1 MSTVGIDVGGT
12 HTDVVLVGDAGELLW
27 ADKVASNPQQPL
39 NAIREALRRLPADSK
54 VELCV
59 NGTTVGINALI
70 QRTLPR
76 VGLIATQGF
85 PDLLYIR
92 RETKANIYDFNWR
105 KPLPLI
111 SRRLTYEVEERMGA
125 MGEVVAPI
133 GDLAPMVEWVRGEGL
148 EDLAVC
154 LLHSYRNP
162 SHERQIRAV
171 LEQELPEVRVT
182 LSSDVW
188 PEWREFERTYNTAL
202 NAALKPVMS
211 AYVRDLLLAVEEA
224 LGHDK
229 VRLMHADAGILGTE
243 EIAERPVLTLLSG
256 TVAGALAGAHFAA
269 RTGHEHAVSLDM
281 GGTSTDLSLSEHG
294 VVRRS
299 GDLAIEWE
307 GTLGFAGIDVVSIGA
322 GGGSIV
328 WCDEA
333 GGVHVGPRSAGAD
346 PGPAAI
352 ERGGQEPTLTDAY
365 LLLGYLGPEPVI
377 GGRTLNRASAER
389 AFARITEVA
398 GVEADR
404 AYLGAFEIATAHLVS
419 GIRRTT
425 IERGVD
431 PRTCAVV
438 CFGGAGPLH
447 AAQLLRGGGLAQAI
461 IPPRPGNG
469 SAFGLLLAPV
479 KHSVSRTYYVPLD
492 EIDRDSF
499 ATLTEELRRRALAG
513 LPDDSSPELVE
524 LEWRLSLRYRGQTR
538 ELTLLVGDRELT
550 GATAATFAEIAA
562 RFHQRHED
570 EYTFLAADEPID
582 LVSVR
587 CDVTIAS
594 STDRGF
600 GRLAVA
606 RTERVGPYAPVK
618 CTFPDDD
625 GNPQQLDT
633 AVVARDELEPDAEL
647 RGPVIVLDVG
657 STVLVPPGFVVRA
670 DREANLL
677 ISEEAEHAPSHR

>member
-12 HTDVVLVGDAGELLW
+12 HTDVVLVGDGGELLW
-27 ADKVASNPQQPL
+27 ADKVASNAQQPL
-39 NAIREALRRLPADSK
+39 SAIREALRRLPADSE

-70 QRTLPR
+70 QRTLPP
-76 VGLIATQGF
+76 VGLIATRGF

-92 RETKANIYDFNWR
+92 RETKANIYDFDWR

-111 SRRLTYEVEERMGA
+111 PRRLTYEVDERIGA
-125 MGEVVAPI
+125 SGEVVAPL
-133 GDLAPMVEWVRGEGL
+133 GDLAAMLEWVRHEGL
-148 EDLAVC
+148 TDLAVC
-154 LLHSYRNP
+154 LLHSYRNS
-162 SHERQIRAV
+162 SHERRIRTV
-171 LEQELPEVRVT
+171 LEQELPDVRVT

-202 NAALKPVMS
+202 NAALKPVVS
-211 AYVRDLLLAVEEA
+211 AYVRDLLRAVEEA
-224 LGHDK
+224 LGHDN
-229 VRLMHADAGILGTE
+229 VRLMHADAGILGPE

-281 GGTSTDLSLSEHG
+281 GGTSTDLSLSERG

-352 ERGGQEPTLTDAY
+352 QRGGQEPTLTDAY
-365 LLLGYLGPEPVI
+365 LLLGYLGPEPI
-377 GGRTLNRASAER
+377 ISGRALDRGSAER
-389 AFARITEVA
+389 AFAPIAEVA
-398 GVEADR
+398 GVEAER

-447 AAQLLRGGGLAQAI
+447 AAQLLKGVGLAQAI

-469 SAFGLLLAPV
+469 SALGLLLAPV
-479 KHSVSRTYYVPLD
+479 KHSVSRTHYVPLE

-499 ATLTEELRRRALAG
+499 ASLTEELRRRAVAG
-513 LPDDSSPELVE
+513 LPSDTSPELVE

-538 ELTLLVGDRELT
+538 ELALAVADSELVAADP
-550 GATAATFAEIAA
+550 ATFQELAA
-562 RFHQRHED
+562 RFHDRHED
-570 EYTFLAADEPID
+570 EYTFRAADEPID

-587 CDVTIAS
+587 CDVTIARA
-594 STDRGF
+594 TGAAF
-600 GRLAVA
+600 GRLALA
-606 RTERVGPYAPVK
+606 RRQDAGPYAPVE
-618 CTFPDDD
+618 CIFPGDE
-625 GNPQQLDT
+625 GTPHKLDT
-633 AVVARDELEPDAEL
+633 AVVARDEIEPGSAL
-647 RGPVIVLDVG
+647 SGPLIVLDVG
-657 STVLVPPGFVVRA
+657 STVLVPPGFRVEA

-677 ISEEAEHAPSHR
+677 ISEEAEDAATDR